1 MHEPWRNLI
10 RSLQNAHECHGNE
23 VPDMNKAA
31 LALMSLAL
39 SGCAATAAT
48 PPERVAV
55 PQPVVEQAA
64 SIANRFGAEL
74 TARLQAAMAEGGP
87 VAAVEI
93 CQNKAPA
100 IASRLSRETG
110 WQVHRVGTRVRN
122 PYTGQPDAWEQFA
135 LQELDRRV
143 KAGDKP
149 EQLVIVTTVKEP
161 QGDSHR
167 YLRAIVTG
175 PLCLACH
182 GSVEQQAPELRAALA
197 NAYPH
202 DAATGYALGELRGAF
217 SLRRP
222 VAAAPR

>member
-1 MHEPWRNLI
+1 
-10 RSLQNAHECHGNE
+10 
-23 VPDMNKAA
+23 MNKAA

-48 PPERVAV
+48 PPEGVAV

-64 SIANRFGAEL
+64 GIASRFGAEL
-74 TARLQAAMAEGGP
+74 MGKLQAAMAQGGP
-87 VAAVEI
+87 VAAIEI
-93 CQNKAPA
+93 CQVEAPA

-122 PYTGQPDAWEQFA
+122 PHTGQPDAWEQFA
-135 LQELDRRV
+135 LQELERRV
-143 KAGDKP
+143 QAGDKP

-161 QGDSHR
+161 QGDAHR
-167 YLRAIVTG
+167 YMRAIVTG

-182 GSVEQQAPELRAALA
+182 GSIEQQSPELRTALA
-197 NAYPH
+197 KAYPH
-202 DAATGYALGELRGAF
+202 DAATGYALGDLRGAF
-217 SLRRP
+217 SLRMP